1 MVLCNAPGA
10 RTALAAAERYVV
22 YYASLGDD
30 SSPKLGGDAT
40 TTTPAPLRIRPP
52 APAPAQHPRAATLAS
67 SKLAAPTQVPASAS
81 PPGQAAR
88 NIVPAQAAPSRVKQP
103 TQPGSGGKAA
113 TKDDE
118 AAPTG
123 TSDSPATTTTDPAAT
138 HDGSVKVQGWIAR
151 GLTAVSGWCIRV
163 PPTCPAS
170 LTAPFPCARRLSSTG
185 KRKNYRPP
193 SVERQVGSRGGVG
206 PAGAAADPKSTPAG
220 PEPWRLAVTRV

>member
-1 MVLCNAPGA
+1 MSSTMP
-10 RTALAAAERYVV
+10 
-22 YYASLGDD
+22 ASATTHHR
-30 SSPKLGGDAT
+30 SWGGDAT

-138 HDGSVKVQGWIAR
+138 HDGSVKAQYYALPAQA
-151 GLTAVSGWCIRV
+151 GLHSLGLASA
-163 PPTCPAS
+163 PPA
-170 LTAPFPCARRLSSTG
+170 LSS
-185 KRKNYRPP
+185 PV
-193 SVERQVGSRGGVG
+193 SQHVGAELV
-206 PAGAAADPKSTPAG
+206 PV
-220 PEPWRLAVTRV
+220 LAVESAAVLESSLLHYN